1 MVHPELPELLQRH
14 CESNRT
20 GCLLINSPSQGQGR
34 IHIQDGKPAHAEA
47 PQARGTHAFFLLLT
61 WTDAEVEWQPGA
73 PPARITINGTVDE
86 LLYHFAQLEDSNQTD
101 PETLRRI
108 FDKTDSQEINLT
120 EIKNYEISFEVL
132 NTEFKGFRFFLT
144 KPITLIGR
152 ADDCDVILPDPSVSS
167 HHTTLVLETNCILV
181 RDLGSTNGTFVNEK
195 LVTEGVMQ
203 LGDQLHIGGVALQ
216 MHMKLI
222 RNLKTAEAVQTTSIP
237 TLSPEAKKRADLKL
251 TSKITAKPG
260 KRPVGPITWENVQV
274 NRPLKPKA
282 NNSLIGRLFS
292 GKK

>member
-20 GCLLINSPSQGQGR
+20 GCLLLNSPSQGQGR
-34 IHIQDGKPAHAEA
+34 IFLQDGKPAHAECSSA
-47 PQARGTHAFFLLLT
+47 KGMHAFFLLLT
-61 WTDAEVEWQPGA
+61 WADAEIEWQPGSA
-73 PPARITINGTVDE
+73 PPRISVSGTVDE
-86 LLYHFAQLEDSNQTD
+86 LLYHFAQLEDSHQTD

-132 NTEFKGFRFFLT
+132 NTEFKGFRFYLS
-144 KPITLIGR
+144 KPMTLIGR

-167 HHTTLVLETNCILV
+167 HHTTLVLEPNCILV
-181 RDLGSTNGTFVNEK
+181 RDLGSTNGTFINEK
-195 LVTEGVMQ
+195 LINEGVMQ
-203 LGDQLHIGGVALQ
+203 LGDHLHVGGVSLQ

-222 RNLKTAEAVQTTSIP
+222 RNLQRHDPVQTSSIP
-237 TLSPEAKKRADLKL
+237 TVSPEAKKRADLKL
-251 TSKITAKPG
+251 TSKITTKPT
-260 KRPVGPITWENVQV
+260 KRPVGPITWENVQTG
-274 NRPLKPKA
+274 RPLKGKGG
-282 NNSLIGRLFS
+282 NSLLGRLFS